1 MYGVVRHCNPTNP
14 KPNMNKIFS
23 IIILIFL
30 TSCIENTKAHKQN
43 ERKVVENKYSVFI
56 PEYLS
61 ETTGLNQYT
70 TFEYENIEKDFYVI
84 IIDES
89 KDGFSKAVEQKKYD
103 VTPDINGY
111 YEVVKYHFEN
121 ETNLKDFKVFDEIF
135 ELNNAEKKITFTMT
149 GIDMTDNYPVYY
161 RYSIIESK
169 TRYYQIMSWTN
180 QKNAKKVISDMNNII
195 NSFRIE
201 EKQS

>member
-1 MYGVVRHCNPTNP
+1 
-14 KPNMNKIFS
+14 MNKFFS
-23 IIILIFL
+23 IIILLLL
-30 TSCIENTKAHKQN
+30 TSCVENTNTNKQN
-43 ERKVVENKYSVFI
+43 ERKIVENKYSVFI

-61 ETTGLNQYT
+61 KTTGLNQYT

-84 IIDES
+84 IMDES
-89 KDGFSKAVEQKKYD
+89 KDGFSETVEKNIYD
-103 VTPDINGY
+103 VTPNINGY
-111 YEVVKYHFEN
+111 YEVVKNHFKN